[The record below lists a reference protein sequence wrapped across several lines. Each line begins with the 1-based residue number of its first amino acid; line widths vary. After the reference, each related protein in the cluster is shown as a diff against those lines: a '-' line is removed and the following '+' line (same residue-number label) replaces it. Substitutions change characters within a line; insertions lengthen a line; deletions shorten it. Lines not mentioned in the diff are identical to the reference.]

1 MMDLDNI
8 SGNLGGANLNEKL
21 TPVSFIRKQTLT
33 MDIFMNNSV
42 NLQSLLVSS
51 VQDSKTDIFYL
62 LVYNF
67 PRGKQNS

>member
-1 MMDLDNI
+1 MMDLDSI
-8 SGNLGGANLNEKL
+8 SGNLGGANLNEKM
-21 TPVSFIRKQTLT
+21 TPVSFIRKQTLS

>member
-1 MMDLDNI
+1 MDLDNI

-21 TPVSFIRKQTLT
+21 TPVSFVRKQTLT